1 MKRAVRSA
9 VYSLTLGWLA
19 LATLTGCTRRDANES
34 AQFESKDIGYSA
46 SGIELI
52 QTDAEGRTRYQLTA
66 GELAQDP
73 RSRAMRLASVDLR
86 MQTDDH
92 AWQATARTATLSA
105 DARKLA
111 LRDRVRLE
119 SSGQPAVRLR
129 TDALDYDLLTR
140 RARSPGSARISF
152 AAGELTANR
161 IDIDLER
168 QRLSLGNSVHGRFA
182 P

>member
-1 MKRAVRSA
+1 M
-9 VYSLTLGWLA
+9 GWLA
-19 LATLTGCTRRDANES
+19 LATLTGCTRRDANDR
-34 AQFESKDIGYSA
+34 AQFESADIGYSA

-66 GELAQDP
+66 SELAQDP

-140 RARSPGSARISF
+140 RARSPGSARINF
-152 AAGELTANR
+152 AAGELTADR

-168 QRLSLGNSVHGRFA
+168 QRISLESSVHGRFA
-182 P
+182 R

>member
-1 MKRAVRSA
+1 MKRSARLAVH
-9 VYSLTLGWLA
+9 SLTMSWLA
-19 LATLTGCTRRDANES
+19 VVTLNGCARRDLNES
-34 AQFESKDIGYSA
+34 AEFESTDIGYSA

-52 QTDAEGRTRYQLTA
+52 QTDAEGRTRYRLTA
-66 GELAQDP
+66 TELSQDP
-73 RSRAMRLASVDLR
+73 RSREMQLASVDLR
-86 MQTDDH
+86 MATADT

-111 LRDRVRLE
+111 FRDRVLLE
-119 SSGQPAVRLR
+119 SSGQPALQLR
-129 TDALDYDLLTR
+129 TDALDYDFLTR

-161 IDIDLER
+161 IDVDLQR